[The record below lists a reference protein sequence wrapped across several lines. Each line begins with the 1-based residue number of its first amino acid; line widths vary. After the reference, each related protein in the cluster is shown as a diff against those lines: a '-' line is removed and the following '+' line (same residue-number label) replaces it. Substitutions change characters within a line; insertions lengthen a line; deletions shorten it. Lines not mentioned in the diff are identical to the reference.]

1 MDSII
6 VSTNYF
12 GSIPF
17 YCELAKYER
26 VIIDS
31 GERYEKQTQR
41 TRTSILSANGP
52 LHLSIPVIRPNG
64 KDTLVKDIQISTIE
78 NWQKDHWKA
87 IESAYQHAPF
97 FFYYGEKIKELIF
110 QKELSLIA
118 FNQNIINQFLYF
130 IDLKV
135 DVLISDNCPPI
146 ISKSDPRV
154 WLNAKEITY
163 QAIPYI
169 QVFSD
174 KFDFVPNLSIVDLVM
189 NWGPLARDY
198 VSRIK

>member
-12 GSIPF
+12 GSISF

-64 KDTLVKDIQISTIE
+64 KDSLVRDIQISTSE

-97 FFYYGEKIKELIF
+97 FFYYGEKIKEIIF
-110 QKELSLIA
+110 QKEHSLLA
-118 FNQNIINQFLYF
+118 FNHNIIYQLLDF

-135 DVLISDNCPPI
+135 DVLISDNCPPV
-146 ISKSDPRV
+146 ISQNDPRV
-154 WLNAKEITY
+154 WLNAKEIAY
-163 QAIPYI
+163 PSIPYN

-174 KFDFVPNLSIVDLVM
+174 RFTFKPNLSIIDLIM
-189 NWGPLARDY
+189 NEGKLARTFL
-198 VSRIK
+198 VRN

>member
-1 MDSII
+1 VDSII

-12 GSIPF
+12 GSITF

-26 VIIDS
+26 VIIDG

-64 KDTLVKDIQISTIE
+64 KDTLVRDIQISTSE

-97 FFYYGEKIKELIF
+97 FFYYGEKIKEIIF
-110 QKELSLIA
+110 QKEHSLLA
-118 FNQNIINQFLYF
+118 FNHNIIYQLLDF

-135 DVLISDNCPPI
+135 DVLISDNCPPV
-146 ISKSDPRV
+146 ISQNDPRV
-154 WLNAKEITY
+154 WLNAKEIAY
-163 QAIPYI
+163 PSIPYN

-174 KFDFVPNLSIVDLVM
+174 RFTFKPNLSIIDLIM
-189 NWGPLARDY
+189 NEGKLARTFL
-198 VSRIK
+198 VRN

>member
-1 MDSII
+1 MDSLI

-12 GSIPF
+12 GSISY
-17 YCELAKYER
+17 YCELAKFER
-26 VIIDS
+26 VVIDS

-41 TRTSILSANGP
+41 TRTSILSANGT

-64 KDTLVKDIQISTIE
+64 KDTLVKDIEISYIE

-110 QKELSLIA
+110 QKERSLIA
-118 FNQNIINQFLYF
+118 FNKNIINQLIYL

-154 WLNAKEITY
+154 WLNTKEIVY
-163 QAIPYI
+163 PVIPYI

-174 KFDFVPNLSIVDLVM
+174 KFAFEPNLSIIDLVM
-189 NWGPLARDY
+189 NSGPLARDY
-198 VSRIK
+198 ISRIK